1 MGLRRFGVA
10 MLLILQILVFALAVF
25 EFQSITWAIQML
37 FFLFGGVGCRCGK
50 QGVAR
55 RSFATRKGAG
65 QFTVFTLII

>member
-25 EFQSITWAIQML
+25 EFQSITLAIQML
-37 FFLFGGVGCRCGK
+37 FFCLAVWVVAVENR
-50 QGVAR
+50 GVAR